1 MKRPPKP
8 GSARVRAPT
17 SGACSGRL
25 RDMGSGPVV
34 GPVSLHAATAARMAS
49 PVMRTATWCNRI
61 HPPKKGSTFCG
72 QRHLEALRLQTG
84 RETSLFDRAHVR
96 FVGLDHLLFD
106 ELEERVVQRQ
116 HPQLLAGLNDRGDL
130 ERLALTDQVRD
141 GRCGSRVSPSGTA
154 TTPVLLD
161 HLLEI
166 TALSQSGYITRI

>member
-8 GSARVRAPT
+8 GSARVRAAT

-25 RDMGSGPVV
+25 RDMGSGPVP
-34 GPVSLHAATAARMAS
+34 GPLSLHAATAARMAS

-106 ELEERVVQRQ
+106 EIEQRVVQRQ

-141 GRCGSRVSPSGTA
+141 GRCGEQGLACRNA
-154 TTPVLLD
+154 TSTGLL
-161 HLLEI
+161 
-166 TALSQSGYITRI
+166 R